1 MDRPLLTGCLI
12 FITGIILARLFTSW
26 VTLWLVLAGASFF
39 AALVSLFL
47 RKKTEKEN
55 PEEKKAGEKIINEMF
70 IVGKETEES
79 KKPEENELGR
89 WLTGFLLLCILFLGG
104 LWYSLSRYPE
114 CFVSPETDGK
124 QVYGEG
130 TITT

>member
-79 KKPEENELGR
+79 KTGR
-89 WLTGFLLLCILFLGG
+89 KRVGKMAYRLLLLCILFLAA
-104 LWYSLSRYPE
+104 
-114 CFVSPETDGK
+114 
-124 QVYGEG
+124 YG
-130 TITT
+130 IA